1 MKYIIL
7 LGDGMADN
15 PADELGGKTPLEYA
29 ATPHMDCIASM
40 GTAGLID
47 TIPQGFPPGS
57 DVANLSV
64 LGYDPHV
71 YHSGR
76 APLEAASIGISLLPD
91 DVAFRCNLVTLG
103 DGEDPVM
110 EDYSA
115 GHISSQEAGLLID
128 DLNAFA
134 GSDECRFYS
143 GVSYRNIMVWKGG
156 SLKVM
161 TTPPHDIVDQHS
173 NRYLPQGD
181 AASFLVNLVKRSR
194 VLFRD
199 HRVNR
204 ERVKSG
210 KRPASSIWLW
220 GEGKKPRMSPISD
233 RYPVRGGLISA
244 VDLLR
249 GIGYYAGLELLHVD
263 GATGYIDT
271 NYEGKAAKALEF
283 LTMND
288 FVFLH
293 VEAPDE
299 MSHEGNMEGKIR
311 AIEDFDRKIVGTIL
325 GEVGHFGDH
334 RIAVMSDHP
343 TPFKIRTHASDPS
356 PFAVYSSRKEENI
369 HTALSFGETEAKKS
383 SIVVT
388 PGYCFMDGFLG
399 NWRKFIGDIQNK
411 SARPLC

>member
-7 LGDGMADN
+7 LGDGMADY
-15 PADELGGKTPLEYA
+15 PIDELKGETPLEYA
-29 ATPHMDCIASM
+29 TTPNMDRIASM

-64 LGYDPHV
+64 LGYDPHI

-76 APLEAASIGISLLPD
+76 APLEAASIGVSLSTD

-103 DGEDPVM
+103 NGEDPVM

-115 GHISSQEAGLLID
+115 GHISSQEAGVLIV
-128 DLNAFA
+128 DLNASA
-134 GSDECRFYS
+134 GSNDCRFYP
-143 GVSYRNIMVWKGG
+143 GVGYRHIMVWKGG
-156 SLKVM
+156 SLQVT
-161 TTPPHDIVDQHS
+161 TTPPHDIVGQS
-173 NRYLPQGD
+173 SKRYLPQGE
-181 AASFLVNLVKRSR
+181 AASFLLNLMKRSR
-194 VLFRD
+194 ALFSD

-204 ERVKSG
+204 ERIRSG
-210 KRPASSIWLW
+210 KRPANSVWLW
-220 GEGKKPRMSPISD
+220 GEGKKPRMTPIYD

-249 GIGYYAGLELLHVD
+249 GIGYYAGLELLHVK

-271 NYEGKAAKALEF
+271 NYEGKAAKALEY
-283 LTMND
+283 LEMHD

-325 GEVGHFGDH
+325 GGTEKYGAY

-343 TPFKIRTHASDPS
+343 TPLKLKTHVSDPS
-356 PFAVYSSRKEENI
+356 PFAVYSSRKEENMKN
-369 HTALSFGETEAKKS
+369 TSSFSENKAKKS
-383 SIVVT
+383 SIVIT
-388 PGYCFMDGFLG
+388 PGYRFIDGFFG
-399 NWRKFIGDIQNK
+399 NWREFIGDIQDK
-411 SARPLC
+411 SSRPLC